1 MDNKEVKIT
10 FGGWYQRT
18 SLHLTEIYDFLSK
31 CESRLPLS
39 KEKLKEFHKNLN
51 LKFAIKETGNL
62 DFVKAE
68 TKNGIEIKYYEDGLY
83 ILEISPK
90 GVSSGEKTKNIDSS
104 VKLLKEYFEN
114 YFNPAINY
122 IFSLGAPTPKIL
134 SEIKEPHQIVI
145 TKSDEKHSEFSVPSK
160 FGKVYSKTSSK
171 DISVYKTENYI
182 FIIGAVEEK
191 TFTPIVET
199 QIFFREFK
207 SQLHRYLSMH
217 REIWEEISEIKER
230 KFIRGKDIEFYR
242 TQLEIYKKT
251 IELINNR
258 INQMPSYART
268 RASLAKTLDIEKQLV
283 ELFQYKFEDLF
294 NTHSYVKEIWSMTK
308 EYVNSAI
315 SVLVEV
321 ANKSNV
327 SGIRSIQ
334 ILASIGVFV
343 GIIGYLTKDALPKF
357 SKIGLFYFLI
367 LIGAVILID
376 FSIKF
381 FAKNKKY
388 ELKFPEK
395 KKETE

>member
-1 MDNKEVKIT
+1 MEEEVKIT

-31 CESRLPLS
+31 CESRLSLS
-39 KEKLKEFHKNLN
+39 KEKLKEFHKDLN
-51 LKFAIKETGNL
+51 LKFTIKETGNL

-68 TKNGIEIKYYEDGLY
+68 TKSGIEVRYYEDGLY
-83 ILEISPK
+83 ILEIK
-90 GVSSGEKTKNIDSS
+90 KTKNIESS
-104 VKLLKEYFEN
+104 VKLLKNYFEN
-114 YFNPAINY
+114 SFNPAINY
-122 IFSLGAPTPKIL
+122 LFSLGAPTPKIL
-134 SEIKEPHQIVI
+134 SEIKESHQIVI
-145 TKSDEKHSEFSVPSK
+145 TKFDGKHSEFDVPQK
-160 FGKVYSKTSSK
+160 FGRVYNKTTSKE
-171 DISVYKTENYI
+171 ISVYKTPEYI
-182 FIIGAVEEK
+182 FAVGTSDEK
-191 TFTPIVET
+191 ILNSIVET

-207 SQLHRYLSMH
+207 SQLHRYLSIH

-230 KFIRGKDIEFYR
+230 KFVKGKDIEFYR
-242 TQLEIYKKT
+242 VQLEIYKKT
-251 IELINNR
+251 IDLINNR

-268 RASLAKTLDIEKQLV
+268 RASLAKNLEIEKQLT

-294 NTHSYVKEIWSMTK
+294 NTHSYIKEIWSMTK
-308 EYVNSAI
+308 DYVNSAI

-321 ANKSNV
+321 ANKANV

-334 ILASIGVFV
+334 ILASVGVFV

-376 FSIKF
+376 YSIKF

-395 KKETE
+395 RS

>member
-1 MDNKEVKIT
+1 MEEEVKIT

-31 CESRLPLS
+31 CESRLSLS
-39 KEKLKEFHKNLN
+39 KEKLKEFHKDLN
-51 LKFAIKETGNL
+51 LKFTIKETGNL

-68 TKNGIEIKYYEDGLY
+68 TKSGIEVRYYEDGLY
-83 ILEISPK
+83 ILEIK
-90 GVSSGEKTKNIDSS
+90 KTKNIESS
-104 VKLLKEYFEN
+104 VKLLKNYFEN
-114 YFNPAINY
+114 SFNPAINY
-122 IFSLGAPTPKIL
+122 LFSLGAPTPKIL

-145 TKSDEKHSEFSVPSK
+145 TKFDEKHSEFDVPQK
-160 FGKVYSKTSSK
+160 FGKVYSKTTSK
-171 DISVYKTENYI
+171 EISVYKTPEYI
-182 FIIGAVEEK
+182 FAVGTSDEK
-191 TFTPIVET
+191 ILNSIVET

-207 SQLHRYLSMH
+207 SQLHRYLSIH

-230 KFIRGKDIEFYR
+230 KFVLGKDVEFYR
-242 TQLEIYKKT
+242 VQLEIHKKT
-251 IELINNR
+251 IYLINNR
-258 INQMPSYART
+258 INQMSSYAHT
-268 RASLAKTLDIEKQLV
+268 RASLAKTLNIEKQLT

-294 NTHSYVKEIWSMTK
+294 NTHSYIKEIWSMTK
-308 EYVNSAI
+308 NYVDSAI

-321 ANKSNV
+321 ANKANV

-343 GIIGYLTKDALPKF
+343 GIIGYLTKDTLPKF
-357 SKIGLFYFLI
+357 SKIGLFYFSI

-376 FSIKF
+376 YLIKF

-395 KKETE
+395 KS

>member
-1 MDNKEVKIT
+1 MEEEVKIT

-31 CESRLPLS
+31 CESRLSLS
-39 KEKLKEFHKNLN
+39 KEKLKEFHKDLN
-51 LKFAIKETGNL
+51 LKFTIKETGNL

-68 TKNGIEIKYYEDGLY
+68 TKSGIEIRYYEDGLY
-83 ILEISPK
+83 ILEIK
-90 GVSSGEKTKNIDSS
+90 KTKNIESS
-104 VKLLKEYFEN
+104 VKLLKNYFEN
-114 YFNPAINY
+114 SFNPAINY
-122 IFSLGAPTPKIL
+122 LFSLGAPTPKIL

-145 TKSDEKHSEFSVPSK
+145 TKFDGKHSEFDVPQK
-160 FGKVYSKTSSK
+160 FGRVYNKTTSKE
-171 DISVYKTENYI
+171 ISVYKTPEYI
-182 FIIGAVEEK
+182 FAVGTSDEK
-191 TFTPIVET
+191 ILNSIVET

-207 SQLHRYLSMH
+207 SQLHRYLSIH

-230 KFIRGKDIEFYR
+230 KFVLGKDVEFYR
-242 TQLEIYKKT
+242 VQLEIHKKT
-251 IELINNR
+251 IYLINNR
-258 INQMPSYART
+258 INQMSSYAHT
-268 RASLAKTLDIEKQLV
+268 RASLAKTLNIEKQLT

-294 NTHSYVKEIWSMTK
+294 NTHSYIKEIWSMTK
-308 EYVNSAI
+308 NYVDSAI

-321 ANKSNV
+321 ANKANV

-343 GIIGYLTKDALPKF
+343 GIIGYLTKDTLPKF
-357 SKIGLFYFLI
+357 SKIGLFYFSI

-376 FSIKF
+376 YLIKF

-395 KKETE
+395 KS

>member
-1 MDNKEVKIT
+1 MNEEVKIT

-18 SLHLTEIYDFLSK
+18 SLHLTEVYDFLSK
-31 CESRLPLS
+31 GESRLELS
-39 KEKLKEFHKNLN
+39 KNKLKEFHKDLN
-51 LKFAIKETGNL
+51 LKFAVKETGNL
-62 DFVKAE
+62 DFIKAE
-68 TKNGIEIKYYEDGLY
+68 TKNGIEIRYYEDGLY
-83 ILEISPK
+83 ILEIK
-90 GVSSGEKTKNIDSS
+90 KTKNIESS
-104 VKLLKEYFEN
+104 VKLVKNYFEN

-122 IFSLGAPTPKIL
+122 LFSLGAPTPKIL
-134 SEIKEPHQIVI
+134 SDIKEPHQIVI
-145 TKSDEKHSEFSVPSK
+145 TKFDEKHSEFDVLQK
-160 FGKVYSKTSSK
+160 LGKVYSKTTSK
-171 DISVYKTENYI
+171 EISVYKTPEYI
-182 FIIGAVEEK
+182 FVIGAGNEEVLAS
-191 TFTPIVET
+191 IVET

-207 SQLHRYLSMH
+207 SQLHRYLSIH

-230 KFIRGKDIEFYR
+230 KFIKGKDVEFYR
-242 TQLEIYKKT
+242 VQLEIYKKT
-251 IELINNR
+251 IDLINNR

-268 RASLAKTLDIEKQLV
+268 RASLAKTLEIEKQLN

-294 NTHSYVKEIWSMTK
+294 NTHSYIKEIWSMTK
-308 EYVNSAI
+308 DYVNSAI

-321 ANKSNV
+321 ANKANV

-357 SKIGLFYFLI
+357 SKTGLFYFLI

-376 FSIKF
+376 LSIKF

-395 KKETE
+395 K

>member
-1 MDNKEVKIT
+1 MEEEVKIT

-18 SLHLTEIYDFLSK
+18 SLHLTEVFDFLSK
-31 CESRLPLS
+31 CESRLELS
-39 KEKLKEFHKNLN
+39 KEKLKEFHKDLN
-51 LKFAIKETGNL
+51 LKFAVKETGNL
-62 DFVKAE
+62 DFVRAE
-68 TKNGIEIKYYEDGLY
+68 TKNGIEIRYYEDGLY
-83 ILEISPK
+83 ILEIK
-90 GVSSGEKTKNIDSS
+90 KTKNIEHS

-122 IFSLGAPTPKIL
+122 LFSLGAPTPKIL
-134 SEIKEPHQIVI
+134 SEIKEQHQIVI
-145 TKSDEKHSEFSVPSK
+145 TKFDEKHSEFSVPQK
-160 FGKVYSKTSSK
+160 FGKVYNKTTSK

-182 FIIGAVEEK
+182 FILGTGEEK
-191 TFTPIVET
+191 TLTSIVET

-268 RASLAKTLDIEKQLV
+268 RASLAKTLEIEKQLV

-294 NTHSYVKEIWSMTK
+294 NTHAYVKEIWSMTK
-308 EYVNSAI
+308 DYATSAI
-315 SVLVEV
+315 SVLVEA
-321 ANKSNV
+321 ANKANV

-367 LIGAVILID
+367 LIAAVILID
-376 FSIKF
+376 YSIKF

-395 KKETE
+395 QKEK

>member
-1 MDNKEVKIT
+1 MNEEVKIT

-18 SLHLTEIYDFLSK
+18 SLHLTEVYDFLSK
-31 CESRLPLS
+31 GESRLELS
-39 KEKLKEFHKNLN
+39 KNKLKEFHKDLN
-51 LKFAIKETGNL
+51 LKFAVKETGNL
-62 DFVKAE
+62 DFIKAE
-68 TKNGIEIKYYEDGLY
+68 TKNGIEIRYYEDGLY
-83 ILEISPK
+83 ILEIK
-90 GVSSGEKTKNIDSS
+90 KTKNIESS
-104 VKLLKEYFEN
+104 VKLVKNYFEN

-122 IFSLGAPTPKIL
+122 LFSLGAPTPKIL
-134 SEIKEPHQIVI
+134 SDIKEPHQIVI
-145 TKSDEKHSEFSVPSK
+145 TKFDEKHSEFDVLQK
-160 FGKVYSKTSSK
+160 FGKVYSKTTSK
-171 DISVYKTENYI
+171 EISVYKTPEYI
-182 FIIGAVEEK
+182 FVIGKSDEK
-191 TFTPIVET
+191 NLTAIVET

-207 SQLHRYLSMH
+207 SQLHRYLSIH

-230 KFIRGKDIEFYR
+230 KFIKGKDVEFYR
-242 TQLEIYKKT
+242 VQLEIYKKT
-251 IELINNR
+251 IDLINNR

-268 RASLAKTLDIEKQLV
+268 RASLAKTLKIEKQLN

-294 NTHSYVKEIWSMTK
+294 NTHSYIKEIWSMTK
-308 EYVNSAI
+308 DYVNSAI

-321 ANKSNV
+321 ANKANV

-357 SKIGLFYFLI
+357 SKTGLFYFLI

-376 FSIKF
+376 LSIKF

-395 KKETE
+395 K

>member
-1 MDNKEVKIT
+1 MEEEEVKIT

-18 SLHLTEIYDFLSK
+18 SLHLTEVYNFLSK
-31 CESRLPLS
+31 CESRLELS
-39 KEKLKEFHKNLN
+39 REKLKEFHKNLN
-51 LKFAIKETGNL
+51 LKFATKETGNL
-62 DFVKAE
+62 DFIKAE
-68 TKNGIEIKYYEDGLY
+68 TKNGIEIRYYEDGLY
-83 ILEISPK
+83 ILEIK
-90 GVSSGEKTKNIDSS
+90 KTKNIEHS
-104 VKLLKEYFEN
+104 VKVLKEYFEN
-114 YFNPAINY
+114 FFNPAINY
-122 IFSLGAPTPKIL
+122 LFSLGAPTPKII
-134 SEIKEPHQIVI
+134 SEIKEQHQIVI
-145 TKSDEKHSEFSVPSK
+145 TKFDENHSEFNVPQK
-160 FGKVYSKTSSK
+160 FGKVYNKTSSK
-171 DISVYKTENYI
+171 EISVYKTENYI
-182 FIIGAVEEK
+182 FIIGTGEEK
-191 TFTPIVET
+191 TFTSIVET

-294 NTHSYVKEIWSMTK
+294 NTHAYVKEIWSMTK
-308 EYVNSAI
+308 DYVNSAI

-321 ANKSNV
+321 ANKANV

-357 SKIGLFYFLI
+357 SKIGSFYFLI

-376 FSIKF
+376 YSIKS

-395 KKETE
+395 QKK